1 MPGTE
6 FVAPPSSTCIAS
18 TMAAMEIVTGPP
30 PFAWAESV
38 PYAQF
43 VAAGDLEMD
52 AVAVRGGVR
61 RAP

>member
-18 TMAAMEIVTGPP
+18 TMAGMEIVTGPP
-30 PFAWAESV
+30 PL
-38 PYAQF
+38 